1 MTSQGS
7 FLLRGALRTG
17 GMQIVSIGLTFGT
30 AIALAR
36 ILGEAGFGAYSYA
49 LTWGV
54 VLLGPAT
61 IGFGP
66 ILTREIAAN
75 IETGRPG
82 RVRAVRSFAIRTTTL
97 ASLVMIV
104 GGVSFVFGVA
114 RWLEPA
120 NVGPLVVGMPVTA
133 ASAGVLVAR
142 QVLLGFRKVS
152 TAQVAESVLRP
163 ALFLA
168 AVGGVALAGIPL
180 GASGAMGLYGVA
192 TVLSLGYLV
201 QRIAVSTPPEVDAAV
216 PDPDDGWLRAA
227 MPLLLAGIARDL
239 NSQGGVLVMGT
250 MLSPE
255 DVGLFRAAQR
265 LSTLPMFVLSAV
277 NLTFLPVAS
286 ALFAKGDLA
295 QIEVLGVRASR
306 VVVLVSLPILLVF
319 FVGGDLLLG
328 LFGEG
333 FVRAE
338 PALWILG
345 IGQLFNVAC
354 GSVGVILTACNRED
368 DVARGLIVSCIIT
381 MAANVLFIALF
392 GLMGAAIATSFG
404 LVVWNSVLSWFTWRR
419 LGIVPA
425 AFSWRRLRW

>member
-1 MTSQGS
+1 MSSQGS

-17 GMQIVSIGLTFGT
+17 AMQLVSIGLTFGT

-36 ILGEAGFGAYSYA
+36 VLGEGGFGAYSYA

-61 IGFGP
+61 FGIGP
-66 ILTREIAAN
+66 ILTRETAAG
-75 IETGRPG
+75 IETGRFG
-82 RVRAVRSFAIRTTTL
+82 RVRAIRAFSVRLAAIS
-97 ASLVMIV
+97 SLVV
-104 GGVSFVFGVA
+104 VLGGVSLVFA
-114 RWLEPA
+114 LSRWIEA
-120 NVGPLVVGMPVTA
+120 ENVGPLAVGMPVTA
-133 ASAGVLVAR
+133 ASAAVLVAR
-142 QVLLGFRKVS
+142 QILLGLRRVAA
-152 TAQVAESVLRP
+152 AQVAESVLRP
-163 ALFLA
+163 ALFLL
-168 AVGGVALAGIPL
+168 AVGAVVLAGLPL
-180 GASGAMGLYGVA
+180 DASGAMALYGVA
-192 TVLSLGYLV
+192 TVACLLWLV
-201 QRIAVSTPPEVDAAV
+201 PQIRSATPAPVSDAA
-216 PDPDDGWLRAA
+216 PEPDDGWLRAA
-227 MPLLLAGIARDL
+227 LPLLLAGIARDL
-239 NSQGGVLVMGT
+239 NSQGGVLVMGM

-295 QIEVLGVRASR
+295 QIEILGIRASR
-306 VVVLVSLPILLVF
+306 VVVLVSLPILAGF

-328 LFGEG
+328 LFGDG

-345 IGQLFNVAC
+345 LGQLFNVAC

-368 DVARGLIVSCIIT
+368 DVARGLVFSCFVT
-381 MAANVLFIALF
+381 MIANVLFIQLF
-392 GLMGAAIATSFG
+392 GLLGAAIATSFG
-404 LVVWNSVLSWFTWRR
+404 LVVWNSVLSWFTWQR
-419 LGIVPA
+419 LGILPA